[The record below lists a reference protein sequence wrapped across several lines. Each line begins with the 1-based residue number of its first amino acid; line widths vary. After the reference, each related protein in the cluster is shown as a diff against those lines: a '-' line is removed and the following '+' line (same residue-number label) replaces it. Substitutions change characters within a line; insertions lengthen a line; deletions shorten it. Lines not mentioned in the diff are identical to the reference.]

1 MAADQAPGQAEKEQ
15 AAITRLV
22 RAVTQP
28 GGKDVDWEKVG
39 AVGGL
44 IGAVTVIFGLRSR
57 SWRYIHTAAGVLAI
71 GAAVAG
77 RLKRFAVV
85 PEARR
90 KAHDRDPHE
99 Q

>member
-1 MAADQAPGQAEKEQ
+1 MAADQAPGQAGQGE
-15 AAITRLV
+15 AAITRLL

-44 IGAVTVIFGLRSR
+44 IGALTVIFGLKSR
-57 SWRYIHTAAGVLAI
+57 SWRHIRTAAGVLAI

-77 RLKRFAVV
+77 RLKRLAVA

-90 KAHDRDPHE
+90 KANDRDLHE

>member
-1 MAADQAPGQAEKEQ
+1 MAADQAPGQAENEQ
-15 AAITRLV
+15 GSITRLV

-28 GGKDVDWEKVG
+28 GGKDVDWERVG

-44 IGAVTVIFGLRSR
+44 VGAVIVIFGLKSR
-57 SWRYIHTAAGVLAI
+57 SWRYVRTGAGVLAI

-90 KAHDRDPHE
+90 KTDDPDLHE